1 MTTMQEYKTF
11 VGQVAKA
18 ASLETLEPDDEGL
31 VSLRVED
38 EYTLNLQ
45 FIPATGKILCFVEI
59 AQLDDEAPKEA
70 IYRELLTGSLF
81 GKDTAGGYFS
91 LEPESESVI
100 YNYVFDA
107 NQAAAEPA
115 EFANT
120 LEKVLS
126 LVDIWA
132 GRIRDLKK
140 PEQTAQT
147 AFDPRM
153 DAFGLRI

>member
-1 MTTMQEYKTF
+1 MMTMQEYKTF
-11 VGQVAKA
+11 LGQVAKA
-18 ASLETLEPDDEGL
+18 AGLATLEPDDDGL

-45 FIPATGKILCFVEI
+45 FIAATGKILCFVEI
-59 AQLDDEAPKEA
+59 AQLDHETPKEA
-70 IYRELLTGSLF
+70 IYRELLVGALF

-107 NQAAAEPA
+107 DQAAAEPA
-115 EFANT
+115 EFADT
-120 LEKVLS
+120 LEKALS
-126 LVDIWA
+126 LVDFWA
-132 GRIRDLKK
+132 GRIRDLKQPK
-140 PEQTAQT
+140 QAEQT

>member
-1 MTTMQEYKTF
+1 MTTIQEYKTF
-11 VGQVAKA
+11 LGQVAKA
-18 ASLETLEPDDEGL
+18 AGLEPLEPDDEGL

-45 FIPATGKILCFVEI
+45 FIAATGKILCFVEI
-59 AQLDDEAPKEA
+59 AQLGDEAPKEA
-70 IYRELLTGSLF
+70 IYRELLTGALF

-91 LEPESESVI
+91 LEPRSESVI

-107 NQAAAEPA
+107 DQSAADPA
-115 EFANT
+115 EFAEM

-140 PEQTAQT
+140 PEQA
-147 AFDPRM
+147 AVDPRM
-153 DAFGLRI
+153 DSFGLRI

>member
-1 MTTMQEYKTF
+1 MMTMQEYKTF
-11 VGQVAKA
+11 LGQVAKA
-18 ASLETLEPDDEGL
+18 AGLATLEPDDDGL

-45 FIPATGKILCFVEI
+45 FIAATGKILCFVEI
-59 AQLDDEAPKEA
+59 AQLDHEAPKEA
-70 IYRELLTGSLF
+70 IYRELLVGALF

-107 NQAAAEPA
+107 DQAAAEPA
-115 EFANT
+115 EFADT
-120 LEKVLS
+120 LEKALS
-126 LVDIWA
+126 LVDFWA
-132 GRIRDLKK
+132 GRIRDLKQPK
-140 PEQTAQT
+140 QAEQT

>member
-11 VGQVAKA
+11 LGQVAKA
-18 ASLETLEPDDEGL
+18 AGLATLEPDDDGL

-45 FIPATGKILCFVEI
+45 FIAATGKILCFVEV
-59 AQLDDEAPKEA
+59 AQLDQEAPKEA
-70 IYRELLTGSLF
+70 IYRELLVGTLF

-107 NQAAAEPA
+107 DQAAAEPA
-115 EFANT
+115 EFADT
-120 LEKVLS
+120 LEKTLS
-126 LVDIWA
+126 LVDFWA
-132 GRIRDLKK
+132 GRIRDLKQ
-140 PEQTAQT
+140 PQQTAET

>member
-11 VGQVAKA
+11 LGQVAKA
-18 ASLETLEPDDEGL
+18 ASLATLEPDDEGL

-107 NQAAAEPA
+107 DQAAAEPA
-115 EFANT
+115 EFADT
-120 LEKVLS
+120 LEKTLS
-126 LVDIWA
+126 LVDFWA
-132 GRIRDLKK
+132 SRIRDLKQPK
-140 PEQTAQT
+140 ETAQT

>member
-11 VGQVAKA
+11 LGQVAKA
-18 ASLETLEPDDEGL
+18 AGLATLEPDDEGL

-45 FIPATGKILCFVEI
+45 FLAATGKILCFVEI
-59 AQLDDEAPKEA
+59 AQLGDEAPKEA
-70 IYRELLTGSLF
+70 IYRELLTGTLF

-107 NQAAAEPA
+107 DQAAADPA
-115 EFANT
+115 EFADM

-140 PEQTAQT
+140 PEEVT
-147 AFDPRM
+147 FDPRS
-153 DAFGLRI
+153 DVFGLRI

>member
-1 MTTMQEYKTF
+1 MTTIQEYKTF
-11 VGQVAKA
+11 LGQVAKA
-18 ASLETLEPDDEGL
+18 AGLEPLEPDDEGL

-45 FIPATGKILCFVEI
+45 FIAATGKILCFVEI
-59 AQLDDEAPKEA
+59 AQLGDEAPKEA
-70 IYRELLTGSLF
+70 IYRELLTGALF

-91 LEPESESVI
+91 LEPRSESVI

-107 NQAAAEPA
+107 DQSAADPA
-115 EFANT
+115 EFAEM

-140 PEQTAQT
+140 PEQTAV
-147 AFDPRM
+147 DPRM
-153 DAFGLRI
+153 DSFGLRI

>member
-1 MTTMQEYKTF
+1 MTTIQEYKTF
-11 VGQVAKA
+11 LGQVAKA
-18 ASLETLEPDDEGL
+18 AGLEPLEPDDEGL

-45 FIPATGKILCFVEI
+45 FIAATGNILCFVEI
-59 AQLDDEAPKEA
+59 AQLGDEAPKEA
-70 IYRELLTGSLF
+70 IYRELLTGALF

-91 LEPESESVI
+91 LEPRSESVI

-107 NQAAAEPA
+107 DQSAADPA
-115 EFANT
+115 EFAEM

-140 PEQTAQT
+140 PEQTAV
-147 AFDPRM
+147 DPRM
-153 DAFGLRI
+153 DSFGLRI